1 MIIDRSLDMRVK
13 KNVEELLQ
21 RNIKEIDILLNNIG
35 SSGNIEK
42 EARVVFYFLDT
53 FLYTKTKL
61 LKKEK
66 EIMETCR
73 KYFYEKFPRYEDY
86 YRIVKCYSKKLL
98 QPIFNTCLVDSPSIE
113 DMDALIIK
121 AAEYVFCDSSNFGKN
136 LTLTQV
142 IQIIKNRL
150 TAERRN
156 KYIDEILS

>member
-1 MIIDRSLDMRVK
+1 MILDKNLDMRVK

-21 RNIKEIDILLNNIG
+21 RNINEIDILLNNIG

-42 EARVVFYFLDT
+42 EARGVFYLLDT
-53 FLYTKTKL
+53 FCYSNTKL

-73 KYFYEKFPRYEDY
+73 KYFYVKFPRYEDY
-86 YRIVKCYSKKLL
+86 YRIVRCFSKNLL
-98 QPIFNTCLVDSPSIE
+98 QPIFNTCLVDFTIE
-113 DMDALIIK
+113 DMDALMIK